1 MKSPPRSKH
10 TIFFGNKTIEK
21 INLYRIFNNPLVKV
35 HFDTPTVG
43 NSLMNQISCNIF
55 LINSLIILMQW
66 HSWIIPLFC
75 PVSVQ
80 PLYSIIG
87 NFKTINNDKLHKP
100 FFKGPKYH
108 ENKTADYQKAKEKM
122 IIGIQACIQ
131 LWCNMMLLNR
141 HFLNGKKL

>member
-1 MKSPPRSKH
+1 M
-10 TIFFGNKTIEK
+10 IFFGNKTIEK
-21 INLYRIFNNPLVKV
+21 INLSRIFNNPLVKATLHNTSV
-35 HFDTPTVG
+35 HFDTPTVA
-43 NSLMNQISCNIF
+43 NSLMNQISSNIF

-87 NFKTINNDKLHKP
+87 IIKTINNDKLHKP
-100 FFKGPKYH
+100 FFRGPKYH
-108 ENKTADYQKAKEKM
+108 KNKTADYQKAKENM

-141 HFLNGKKL
+141 HFLNGNKL